1 MLNRTNLLG
10 ALVATGLYLSATLVF
25 VLRLLGRPHYAR
37 RVGSIEL
44 LLALPLAYLL
54 LTARQLNRPA
64 LYTVQVGLML
74 AWLLVELLLD
84 YILRAE
90 FRSVRWMVIGYVVLF
105 FAGAGG
111 CSVWLPVLDKVG
123 RPWRPSYSSSWPR
136 WHSSSARSRACRP
149 AGLGPGPRPRAASRL
164 NQRPKGVS
172 LVCGLTSSQ
181 AAERSYG

>member
-25 VLRLLGRPHYAR
+25 VLRLLGRPQYAR
-37 RVGSIEL
+37 WVGSIEL
-44 LLALPLAYLL
+44 LLALPLTYLL
-54 LTARQLNRPA
+54 LTARQLNRPV
-64 LYTVQVGLML
+64 LYTIQVGLML

-111 CSVWLPVLDKVG
+111 MLGVA
-123 RPWRPSYSSSWPR
+123 
-136 WHSSSARSRACRP
+136 ARAGQGWTTLAGILFLVMAALAFIQRAIT
-149 AGLGPGPRPRAASRL
+149 GM
-164 NQRPKGVS
+164 
-172 LVCGLTSSQ
+172 
-181 AAERSYG
+181 